1 MEPLQENRAGYA
13 SADQRKVLLG
23 LVEHPTIRDVFFL
36 TGGTALSVFYLGH
49 RVSDDIDLFS
59 IEPIDLPE
67 LDFWIKTRWGSRCSQ
82 LRKSP
87 QFLSMLIDGVK
98 VDLIIDPLSFRH
110 ARERF
115 QFDNLRSLQVD
126 TLSNIVSNKFTAVVS
141 RTEPK
146 DFVDLYLI
154 LQFFPEYDWEDLYQ
168 KSRLKDAIFDDPP
181 TAAFQLEAG
190 VGFLKENPFL
200 WPKMIRELNWENLF
214 DFYEKLTRWVYDL
227 VNK

>member
-1 MEPLQENRAGYA
+1 MEPLQENKAGYA
-13 SADQRKVLLG
+13 SADQREVLLG
-23 LVEHPTIRDVFFL
+23 LVEHPTIRDGFFL
-36 TGGTALSVFYLGH
+36 TGGTALSVFYLSH

-59 IEPIDLPE
+59 IESIGLPE

-98 VDLIIDPLSFRH
+98 VDLVIDPLSLRNP
-110 ARERF
+110 RKRF
-115 QFDNLRSLQVD
+115 HFDNQRSLQID
-126 TLSNIVSNKFTAVVS
+126 TLSNIASNKFTAVVS

-154 LQFFPEYDWEDLYQ
+154 LQIFPEYDWEDLYQ

-181 TAAFQLEAG
+181 TAAFQLESG
-190 VGFLKENPFL
+190 VAFLRENPSL
-200 WPKMIRELNWENLF
+200 WPRMLEKVVWEEL
-214 DFYEKLTRWVYDL
+214 FYFYNQLTQWLYAL
-227 VNK
+227 VRK

>member
-1 MEPLQENRAGYA
+1 MEPLQEDKAGYA
-13 SADQRKVLLG
+13 SADQREVLLG

-36 TGGTALSVFYLGH
+36 TGGTALSVFYLSH

-59 IEPIDLPE
+59 FEPTELAE
-67 LDFWIKTRWGSRCSQ
+67 LDFWIKIHWGSRCSQ

-98 VDLIIDPLSFRH
+98 VDLVIDPLSFRGP
-110 ARERF
+110 RQRF
-115 QFDNLRSLQVD
+115 PFDKQRDLQVD
-126 TLSNIVSNKFTAVVS
+126 TLYNIASNKFTAVVS

-154 LQFFPEYDWEDLYQ
+154 LQIFPEYDLEDLYQ

-181 TAAFQLEAG
+181 TAAFQLETGIA
-190 VGFLKENPFL
+190 FLRENPSL
-200 WPKMIRELNWENLF
+200 WPRMIRKLNWEDLF
-214 DFYEKLTRWVYDL
+214 DYYKKVTRWIYDL
-227 VNK
+227 GKK

>member
-1 MEPLQENRAGYA
+1 MEVLQENRKGYA
-13 SADQRKVLLG
+13 SDEQREVLLG
-23 LVEHPTIRDVFFL
+23 LLDNPTVQDVLFL

-59 IEPIDLPE
+59 IEPIDLAE
-67 LDFWIKTRWGSRCSQ
+67 IAFWVKTRWGSRCSQ

-98 VDLIIDPLSFRH
+98 VDLVIDPLSI
-110 ARERF
+110 REQRPRVY
-115 QFDNLRSLQVD
+115 FDNRKLLQID
-126 TLSNIVSNKFTAVVS
+126 TLSNIASNKFTAVVS
-141 RTEPK
+141 RIEPK

-154 LQFFPEYDWEDLYQ
+154 LQTFPKYDLGDLYQ

-190 VGFLKENPFL
+190 IAFLYENPSLRPRMLKEVV
-200 WPKMIRELNWENLF
+200 WEEL
-214 DFYEKLTRWVYDL
+214 FYFYQELTQWLYAL
-227 VNK
+227 VK